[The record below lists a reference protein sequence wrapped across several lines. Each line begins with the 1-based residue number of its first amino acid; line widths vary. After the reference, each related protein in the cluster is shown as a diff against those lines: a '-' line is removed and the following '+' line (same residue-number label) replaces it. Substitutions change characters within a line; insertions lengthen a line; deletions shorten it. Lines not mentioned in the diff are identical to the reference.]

1 MPMKLTIFTPTYNR
15 SHLLYQL
22 FASIK
27 KQAVRDFEWLI
38 VDDGSE
44 DDTENVVRKCQE
56 EADFPIRYI
65 FQKNQGK
72 HVAMN
77 TGAKNASGEFFL
89 TIDSDDEMM
98 DNAIETIN
106 SLIPSFL
113 ENKNITAIVFPRYS
127 VKEESTKT
135 NIPVNF
141 SQEILDSVDLKTK
154 FNLTGEFDYVFKTE
168 ILRQFPFPYFEGER
182 FMKES
187 VVYKRIDRYYKNLYV
202 NQSIVQ
208 GEYLDDGLSSN
219 FRALLENNPRGSAL
233 AYLETVND
241 GRLSLEERKEAFK
254 HYWYFENISKQ
265 HSFLQRLFRVKNKD
279 IIFDFL
285 LQKLK

>member
-1 MPMKLTIFTPTYNR
+1 MKLTIFTPTYNR

-27 KQAVRDFEWLI
+27 KQAVKDYFEWLI

-44 DDTENVVRKCQE
+44 DDTETVVRRFQE

-72 HVAMN
+72 HIAMN

-113 ENKNITAIVFPRYS
+113 VNNKTAAICFPHYS
-127 VKEESTKT
+127 CSEKKAKT
-135 NIPVNF
+135 SKAMPFN
-141 SQEILDSVDLKTK
+141 EKILDSVQLK
-154 FNLTGEFDYVFKTE
+154 NIYGVSGEFNYLFKTE